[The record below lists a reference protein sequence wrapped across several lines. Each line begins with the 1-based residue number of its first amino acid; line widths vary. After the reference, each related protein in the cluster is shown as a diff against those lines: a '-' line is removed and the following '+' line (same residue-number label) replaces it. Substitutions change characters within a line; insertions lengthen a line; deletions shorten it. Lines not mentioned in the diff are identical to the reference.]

1 MQEAPI
7 PTLTYDQLIKVME
20 SMSDEDKRWLNEIR
34 TIRLPETLYFYV
46 LQQANLDGKT
56 FDEWVRNACI
66 SYAFHRMAQRKYDN

>member
-7 PTLTYDQLIKVME
+7 QSLSYEQLIMIMD
-20 SMSDEDKRWLNEIR
+20 SMNDEDKKWLNEIR
-34 TIRLPETLYFYV
+34 TIRLPETLYLYV

-66 SYAFHRMAQRKYDN
+66 SYAFHRMAQRKHDK